1 MLTTDLKTAI
11 RNLLRNKV
19 QTSISILGL
28 GIGLGSIIL
37 LMALIVHEKSFDKF
51 IPDYKNVY
59 RILSGQSYNTA
70 FPLADEMKKDFPEVK
85 DFFRI
90 CQAYNIAVGKV
101 KNEMIFVNSFAFS
114 DTSIYKIHG
123 IKMIAG
129 RAAKTVSEVAISERT
144 ALKYFGN
151 VTPVGEILIV
161 KLNPNELISL
171 TVSGIFS
178 ELPPNSSLFPE
189 FIANIMLTEKLFV
202 NFKTQLGEYGTFV
215 STTLTWDN
223 ASFFTYVVLDK
234 NTDKV
239 ALASKMGK
247 YKEILKNEN
256 ARKEIYSLQ
265 PLREIYLHS
274 SELTGGYISLRRGNS
289 NELKYYWAISLL
301 ILLISVTN
309 YIFLTKAS
317 TTDRLHELGT
327 RKVLGA
333 SQNNLRKQILT
344 ESVLVTILSLI
355 PATFVIDSGINFIN
369 RTMNQ
374 TLSAEI
380 FTYPVMWLLLIAIVI
395 FTGALSGLLIG
406 FKVSRTPSLFLLTG
420 KTSEKSRSNRWNY
433 SFLIFHFCIYTI
445 LVMSVLTVTK
455 QIKYSL
461 TEIKGINPKNILVS
475 YLNSPKLQSGFAMIS
490 NEMERIPGVLKVAGS
505 SFIPPFNFRLPIT
518 LATPEGEKMKFDGL
532 IMGEGMTELLGIEVI
547 DGSTFGKYQSSSVE
561 VLFNE
566 SSAKKFNLKAGEI
579 YLGTHIKGIVKD
591 FHSHSFHTSI
601 QPMAIIQQNPAKL
614 GLVAIKTD
622 GTNDQV
628 VKDKLRELFK
638 EIEPDEIFDVRYLTD
653 TIDSFYTGE
662 KNQAKI
668 IGAFSL
674 LAMVLAIMGLF
685 GIALISIKRKTKE
698 IGLRKVNGAT
708 VFEVIYLLNKDFV
721 IWVLLSL
728 VLSIPLSFYLM
739 SSWQNRFAYKTE
751 LSWWLFALAATSAVM
766 IAILTVSWNS
776 WKAATRN
783 PVEALHCD

>member
-1 MLTTDLKTAI
+1 MITTDLKTAL
-11 RNLLRNKV
+11 RNILRNKA
-19 QTSISILGL
+19 QSSISILGL

-37 LMALIVHEKSFDKF
+37 LMALIVHEKSFDRF
-51 IPDYKNVY
+51 IPDHKNVY
-59 RILSGQSYNTA
+59 RILSGQSYNTP

-90 CQAYNIAVGKV
+90 CQAYNVAVGKV

-123 IKMIAG
+123 IKMLAG
-129 RAAKTVSEVAISERT
+129 RAAKTVAEVAISKKT

-151 VTPVGEILIV
+151 VTPIGEVLLV
-161 KLNPNELISL
+161 KLNPNELLSL

-178 ELPPNSSLFPE
+178 ELPPNSSLHPE

-202 NFKTQLGEYGTFV
+202 NFKTQLGEYGTHV
-215 STTLTWDN
+215 STALSWDN
-223 ASFFTYVVLDK
+223 ASFFSYVVLDK
-234 NTDKV
+234 NTDKL

-256 ARKEIYSLQ
+256 ERKEVYSLQ
-265 PLREIYLHS
+265 PVSEIYLHS
-274 SELTGGYISLRRGNS
+274 SDLTGGFIALRRGNS

-317 TTDRLHELGT
+317 TSDRLHELGT

-333 SQNNLRKQILT
+333 SQNNLRKQILI
-344 ESVLVTILSLI
+344 ESLLVTILSLI
-355 PATFVIDSGINFIN
+355 PATFIIDSGINFIN
-369 RTMNQ
+369 STLNQ
-374 TLSAEI
+374 TLSNAI
-380 FTYPVMWLLLIAIVI
+380 FTHPVMWLLLISVVI
-395 FTGALSGLLIG
+395 FTGSISGLLIG
-406 FKVSRTPSLFLLTG
+406 FRVSRTPSLLLLNG
-420 KTSEKSRSNRWNY
+420 KTSERSRSKRWDY
-433 SFLIFHFCIYTI
+433 SFLVFHFCIYTI
-445 LVMSVLTVTK
+445 LVISVLTVAK
-455 QIKYSL
+455 QIRYSM

-490 NEMERIPGVLKVAGS
+490 NEMQRIPGVTKVAGS
-505 SFIPPFNFRLPIT
+505 SFIPPFNYRLPIT

-532 IMGEGMTELLGIEVI
+532 IMGEGMTELLGIELI
-547 DGSTFGKYQSSSVE
+547 DGSAFGKYQPGSVE

-566 SSAKKFNLKAGEI
+566 SSAIKYNLKAGNI

-591 FHSHSFHTSI
+591 FHSHSFHTAI
-601 QPMAIIQQNPAKL
+601 QPMAIIQQNPDKL

-628 VKDKLRELFK
+628 VKDRLRELFK
-638 EIEPDEIFDVRYLTD
+638 EIEPDEIFEVNYLTD
-653 TIDSFYTGE
+653 TINSFYTGE

-685 GIALISIKRKTKE
+685 GIALISITRKAKE

-728 VLSIPLSFYLM
+728 VISIPLSFYLM

-751 LSWWLFALAATSAVM
+751 LSWWLFALAAISAVM
-766 IAILTVSWNS
+766 IAVLTVSWNS
-776 WKAATRN
+776 WRAATRN
-783 PVEALHCD
+783 PVESLHYD

>member
-1 MLTTDLKTAI
+1 
-11 RNLLRNKV
+11 
-19 QTSISILGL
+19 
-28 GIGLGSIIL
+28 
-37 LMALIVHEKSFDKF
+37 
-51 IPDYKNVY
+51 
-59 RILSGQSYNTA
+59 
-70 FPLADEMKKDFPEVK
+70 
-85 DFFRI
+85 
-90 CQAYNIAVGKV
+90 
-101 KNEMIFVNSFAFS
+101 
-114 DTSIYKIHG
+114 
-123 IKMIAG
+123 
-129 RAAKTVSEVAISERT
+129 
-144 ALKYFGN
+144 
-151 VTPVGEILIV
+151 
-161 KLNPNELISL
+161 
-171 TVSGIFS
+171 
-178 ELPPNSSLFPE
+178 
-189 FIANIMLTEKLFV
+189 
-202 NFKTQLGEYGTFV
+202 
-215 STTLTWDN
+215 
-223 ASFFTYVVLDK
+223 
-234 NTDKV
+234 
-239 ALASKMGK
+239 
-247 YKEILKNEN
+247 
-256 ARKEIYSLQ
+256 
-265 PLREIYLHS
+265 
-274 SELTGGYISLRRGNS
+274 
-289 NELKYYWAISLL
+289 
-301 ILLISVTN
+301 
-309 YIFLTKAS
+309 
-317 TTDRLHELGT
+317 
-327 RKVLGA
+327 
-333 SQNNLRKQILT
+333 
-344 ESVLVTILSLI
+344 
-355 PATFVIDSGINFIN
+355 
-369 RTMNQ
+369 
-374 TLSAEI
+374 
-380 FTYPVMWLLLIAIVI
+380 
-395 FTGALSGLLIG
+395 
-406 FKVSRTPSLFLLTG
+406 
-420 KTSEKSRSNRWNY
+420 
-433 SFLIFHFCIYTI
+433 
-445 LVMSVLTVTK
+445 MSVLTVTK